1 MTLTNKMFWLAI
13 ILECVFFI
21 FLLKQEKRKKYSSVQ
36 KSYLTSRKGIGD
48 RKKKEKN
55 SKSESTSLTYFDNL
69 KKKQQDQGS
78 KNWCYR
84 RFYVTDNLNFRPTA
98 FYFEYTK
105 LLK

>member
-13 ILECVFFI
+13 IFECVFFI

-84 RFYVTDNLNFRPTA
+84 RF
-98 FYFEYTK
+98 
-105 LLK
+105 